1 MQRAGQGVPLML
13 GQELAG
19 KTSAFIV
26 GMNAENVNSVNLQ
39 GVGKSNIY

>member
-19 KTSAFIV
+19 KTSALIV
-26 GMNAENVNSVNLQ
+26 AMNAENVNSVSL
-39 GVGKSNIY
+39 VGS